1 LVADGIM
8 SALGNREKIENLSER
23 RELSD
28 AARALLADQAFGY
41 VYRQLR
47 NQWFNELLDQPHA
60 SVRQDEAAARLR
72 ALDLIPVALGN
83 LLGNYR
89 VDAQKK
95 ARNG

>member
-1 LVADGIM
+1 M
-8 SALGNREKIENLSER
+8 
-23 RELSD
+23 
-28 AARALLADQAFGY
+28 
-41 VYRQLR
+41 
-47 NQWFNELLDQPHA
+47 NQKPTCFDVLDQPHA

-72 ALDLIPVALGN
+72 ALDLIPVALSN